1 MPLTLVVLLVA
12 CVDYSVGAK
21 KVGDTQTSVGD
32 DSAPPDTGTPDTG
45 TPDTGTRDTGTPDT
59 GTPDTGTP
67 DTGEADT
74 DVPSVDC
81 DTVWLLEKRKV
92 GYSTTYTAHAWTW
105 DPALGD
111 ATAEGDLSCMA
122 DARSLT
128 DTRDGNL
135 IAFDGHSAY
144 AVSVAD
150 LACSALETYEDVS
163 VEYRSGSFGNLNV
176 KSLAT
181 ASERPG
187 EADRLFLSG
196 TAGGNGGLW
205 EDEGRGVP
213 TLLGWSSTPQEI
225 VGTAGGA
232 LYGFTEAGAFSRWD
246 IATGTL
252 DTSWSATFPTWS
264 DTYAMVVLGADIYV
278 FLGRTS
284 TSDVN
289 SDVYLLSE
297 GDATPTWVGEVPL
310 RVVGA
315 AVPTCAD
322 RARVGG

>member
-1 MPLTLVVLLVA
+1 MPLHLVVLLVA
-12 CVDYSVGAK
+12 CVDYALDVNK
-21 KVGDTQTSVGD
+21 EGDTQASVND
-32 DSAPPDTGTPDTG
+32 DTEPSESAAP
-45 TPDTGTRDTGTPDT
+45 DTGTPDT

-67 DTGEADT
+67 DTGTPDTGTSDTGDADT
-74 DVPSVDC
+74 DVQSVDC
-81 DTVWLLEKRKV
+81 DSVWLLEKRKV

-105 DPALGD
+105 DPAFGT
-111 ATAEGDLSCMA
+111 ATAVGDLTCMA

-135 IAFDGHSAY
+135 IAFDGQTAY
-144 AVSVAD
+144 TISVPD
-150 LACSALETYEDVS
+150 LACSARETYEGVF
-163 VEYRSGSFGNLNV
+163 VEYRSGSFGNLDV

-181 ASERPG
+181 ASERSG
-187 EADRLFLSG
+187 DADRLFLSG
-196 TAGGNGGLW
+196 SAGGNGGLW
-205 EDEGRGVP
+205 EDEGSSDP
-213 TLLGWSSTPQEI
+213 TLLGWSSTPQEL
-225 VGTAGGA
+225 VGTAGGV
-232 LYGFTEAGAFSRWD
+232 LYGFTEDGAFSRWD

-252 DTSWSATFPTWS
+252 DATWNATFPPWS

-289 SDVYLLSE
+289 SDVYLLSD
-297 GDATPTWVGEVPL
+297 GDSTPTWVGEVPL

-315 AVPTCAD
+315 ALPTCAD

>member
-1 MPLTLVVLLVA
+1 MPLTLIFPLLA
-12 CVDYSVGAK
+12 CVEYSVGGK
-21 KVGDTQTSVGD
+21 QLGDTQASVDDDTASPDTGTSD
-32 DSAPPDTGTPDTG
+32 TDTSDTSDTSDTGTPDTDS
-45 TPDTGTRDTGTPDT
+45 TDTGSV
-59 GTPDTGTP
+59 
-67 DTGEADT
+67 DTGET

-111 ATAEGDLSCMA
+111 ATAQGDLTCMA

-135 IAFDGHSAY
+135 IAFDGHAAY
-144 AVSVAD
+144 SVSVTD

-163 VEYRSGSFGNLNV
+163 VEYSSGSFGNLDV

-181 ASERPG
+181 ASERPS

-205 EDEGRGVP
+205 EDEGRGAP

-232 LYGFTEAGAFSRWD
+232 LYGFSADGAFSRWD

-252 DTSWSATFPTWS
+252 DTSWSTTFPTWS
-264 DTYAMVVLGADIYV
+264 DTYAMVVIGADIYV

-297 GDATPTWVGEVPL
+297 GDATPTWIGEVPL

-315 AVPTCAD
+315 ALPSCAD